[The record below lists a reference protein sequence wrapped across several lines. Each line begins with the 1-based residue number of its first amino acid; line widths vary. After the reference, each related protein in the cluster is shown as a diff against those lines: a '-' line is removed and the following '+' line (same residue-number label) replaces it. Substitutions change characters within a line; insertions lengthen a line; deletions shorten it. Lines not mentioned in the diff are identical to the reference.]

1 MGEIQE
7 KHAGDR
13 SEPGEGKKVKMNRRK
28 VGSDYEKRAG
38 QFLERQ
44 GLVILCYN
52 FRNRYGEIDLV
63 AKDGETTV
71 FVEVKYRKDGQK
83 GLPQEAVNFRKQW
96 RICRVADYYR
106 MLHDMGDFS
115 PVRFD
120 VVAVCGE
127 RVDWFPNAFDYRER

>member
-13 SEPGEGKKVKMNRRK
+13 SEPGEGKKVQMNRRK

-83 GLPQEAVNFRKQW
+83 GLPQEAVNFRNNGGSAGW
-96 RICRVADYYR
+96 RITTGCCMIWGIFLR
-106 MLHDMGDFS
+106 
-115 PVRFD
+115 
-120 VVAVCGE
+120 CGLMWWRSAE
-127 RVDWFPNAFDYRER
+127 RG

>member
-1 MGEIQE
+1 
-7 KHAGDR
+7 
-13 SEPGEGKKVKMNRRK
+13 MNRRK

-106 MLHDMGDFS
+106 YVHGLGDGTG
-115 PVRFD
+115 VRYD
-120 VVAVCGE
+120 VVGIQGSE
-127 RVDWFPNAFDYRER
+127 IQWIQNAFPHIYARGY

>member
-13 SEPGEGKKVKMNRRK
+13 SEPGEGKKVQMNRRK

-52 FRNRYGEIDLV
+52 FRNR
-63 AKDGETTV
+63 
-71 FVEVKYRKDGQK
+71 
-83 GLPQEAVNFRKQW
+83 
-96 RICRVADYYR
+96 
-106 MLHDMGDFS
+106 
-115 PVRFD
+115 
-120 VVAVCGE
+120 
-127 RVDWFPNAFDYRER
+127 

>member
-13 SEPGEGKKVKMNRRK
+13 SEPGEGKKVQMNRRK

-83 GLPQEAVNFRKQW
+83 GLP
-96 RICRVADYYR
+96 
-106 MLHDMGDFS
+106 HDMWDFS

-120 VVAVCGE
+120 LVAVCGE